1 MRLLSHA
8 LAGGDRDRAERIH
21 RRLRWLGL
29 LGSTQGLAGHLRSL
43 ARLHAAFAR
52 LRDLYPSMAPACLA
66 LMEAQSLLASLQALK
81 ESPSVL
87 ASMPPAQVQR
97 FQVALEACF
106 EEVAPAAF
114 GLHWSHDLE
123 LSADHAL
130 MLAAAQVLVRT
141 WNGHVKETLPI
152 QRVLATFGQTQDPGG
167 LLAPVNADI
176 AAPLSSTPA
185 SICESLVK
193 RLFSDPVAAARAI
206 AAGWPDTRKEYDAF
220 LEWLRCTDT
229 EDLYRPV
236 WRDPS
241 KKAEPEDEPG
251 AAKEEA
257 DEEADEGS
265 GSIREWGNRGSQL
278 LLDREL
284 LQDSNH
290 GLTPIGASALAA
302 SFQPV
307 PHLVPNRIL
316 RRAEL
321 LTSMGGFLAQMAALT
336 ASSLHQAAQL
346 PVRVL
351 EEPTLP
357 WANLDTAN
365 GRQLIVQ
372 RSAERRSGQVLWLPY
387 QREDAQLA
395 LPIEGLDLGLADHQ
409 RDLILDELSPVPVA
423 ELRDSMLDVLGKRI
437 ERSRHQA
444 DLSIKHALARAVF
457 SSTANRGLVAHLC
470 TTLRPGKSAEQ
481 ETAEV
486 PERAEDEAGDEDE
499 SEAGAL
505 GEGGGGVDASATKP
519 NVRRESLSNYIH
531 VRSAAVREAYRRAVR
546 AIRFPEVPDPLAG
559 RKPSVFGDGEP
570 VVNPQHLQ
578 QALACLARRAL
589 KRSGKTLIQHHNDFV
604 IYVGVLFVLAVGHR
618 RSRFLLP
625 FLHDLDLEGALAFIA
640 DKIRAGS
647 ESRFVPLADTLLDQM
662 RWYLAH
668 VQGLII
674 QLTRSDPVL
683 ARNLELALG
692 LKQPKKDDAPARH
705 AGLLFRIRAGR
716 AVPLTTQAVD
726 WALAQGIRDAG
737 LGQARR
743 IETRG
748 LRRHLATWLADD
760 GICGSLIEVLL
771 GHVREEHPFGIASV
785 WIPQESFD
793 RLRDPLQR
801 YLEAMGAASIGAPWA
816 RAFLGRFEAPLSTF
830 ESSALAYE
838 GRKIEADE
846 ARRRAR
852 MVVLDV
858 VPESVLLDGQAVDLN
873 EADLERIRDGIRSR
887 FSDDL
892 AAQKDTI
899 EKFDEMA
906 KSWRRDATYAA
917 PRAELLKPGTPAEWV
932 TEDGPPADPA
942 LDAIRRV
949 AIRVLKKS
957 QVRGPQVLLLDD
969 DTVAQLSAQI
979 ELELANDAAARA
991 KIKEVF
997 AELASRWRR
1006 TGQYRVT
1013 AAALNLTRFSA
1024 GPVPVVFGRHRALAQ
1039 AVIDGLDDRIEA
1051 FLNPRPMAGQP
1062 AKAPTLAQRL
1072 GVLTVLMV
1080 CCDAVLDRLELRRLI
1095 ETVHDGDFARF
1106 EGQLQLRAS
1115 IVAREAEYDR
1125 TLDLTCKSAA
1135 ALCGYLRQDRS
1146 GAPLA
1151 IEQVDAAANQFL
1163 GPMLKSRVPLDLGQ
1177 LLTVMRAYWF
1187 LRLPGSVYAS
1197 VIGVNEC
1204 NAPSRESM
1212 ALLLGAQPPV
1222 WREAPPA
1229 PRAARKV
1236 QAKDLEAALTEL
1248 RHLVNDAEGNIE
1260 AFKGSSREQRRQ
1272 LRRTFSGRY
1281 RPRLV
1286 HWMQRQLIV
1295 DLATSFVYYML
1306 EVGGFKVETY
1316 SFRSLQTYRQRVLQH
1331 IVAVAWDRDL
1341 LALDAEGL
1349 DQFFRAVIERIQPAD
1364 RQAAMAPLR
1373 LFMRFLHEW
1382 NGAPNS
1388 RYDATIEPRL
1398 RRARCVVVPV
1408 RWADEA
1414 LALAQQP
1421 DGKASATGRT
1431 AASMLAVNRAYGL
1444 RPTEGYGLK
1453 LMEFRDRQQTGVRLR
1468 HTVIRALK
1476 TFARTVPISLAG
1488 PAGIPLIEARV
1499 KLASKQGSE
1508 ARSALFFD
1516 ETRGQLFDHIQ
1527 MHAIGNWAMKQ
1538 STGDGDA
1545 VQYSLRHT
1553 FATSVMSQLLLPG
1566 ERSSPIA
1573 VQVAESLALPAEALI
1588 SLAQLHPGADRWPL
1602 QLDRLGMWMGHAGV
1616 TTLART
1622 YWHGAWWVSGE
1633 CSAREA
1639 QRRPWRSATMGALLG
1654 VTDAAFRLRLP
1665 KRTDGTRATDGSRT
1679 AAAME
1684 AIVRTLTVRNLVDRL
1699 AVNQPE
1705 DSAREPAAERPAALV
1720 LDALLMA
1727 RRSSDEDLT
1736 VLGELAASRLAV
1748 PRAEAEAF
1756 FKAYDDVGSSTAMF
1770 DFEPD
1775 SLRPQPYAAMDVDAG
1790 ADLRDGLL
1798 ASAVQQMQGD
1808 KVWARS
1814 MMALLQDWQAEV
1826 NGAAPNPRLVSRRLE
1841 QLKQHLQVLKQ
1852 MGYAA
1857 NVLVLHVYAATPDDI
1872 DSCRALVQQVV
1883 VSDTKLSRAARIGVR
1898 VEFGLEVAAG
1908 RGLPIGRDW
1917 HRAMLGLAAAGRAGL
1932 FGRE

>member
-8 LAGGDRDRAERIH
+8 LAGGSRDRAGQIH
-21 RRLRWLGL
+21 RRLRWLGM
-29 LGSTQGLAGHLRSL
+29 LGSTRGLAGHLRSL
-43 ARLHAAFAR
+43 ARLNAPFAR
-52 LRDLYPSMAPACLA
+52 LQDLYPRLAPACLA
-66 LMEAQSLLASLQALK
+66 LVEAQSLLASLQELR
-81 ESPSVL
+81 ENPTIL
-87 ASMPPAQVQR
+87 ASMPPEQVQR
-97 FQVALEACF
+97 FQAALAACF
-106 EEVAPAAF
+106 EDLAPPAF
-114 GLHWSHDLE
+114 GLHWSDDLE
-123 LSADHAL
+123 LSADQAL

-141 WNGHVKETLPI
+141 WNGHAKDTRLI
-152 QRVLATFGQTQDPGG
+152 DRVLATFGQPQNLDG
-167 LLAPVNADI
+167 LLAPVNAD
-176 AAPLSSTPA
+176 AAAHSFFTPA
-185 SICESLVK
+185 GICESLVE
-193 RLFSDPVAAARAI
+193 RLFSVPAAAARAT

-220 LEWLRCTDT
+220 LDWLRCTDAK
-229 EDLYRPV
+229 DLYHPV
-236 WRDPS
+236 WHDPS
-241 KKAEPEDEPG
+241 KKSEPEAEPTP
-251 AAKEEA
+251 AL
-257 DEEADEGS
+257 EEADEGS
-265 GSIREWGNRGSQL
+265 VSLREWGNRGSQL

-290 GLTPIGASALAA
+290 GLTAGGASALAA
-302 SFQPV
+302 SFQSAPR
-307 PHLVPNRIL
+307 LAPNRIT
-316 RRAEL
+316 RREEL
-321 LTSMGGFLAQMAALT
+321 LTSMGGLLAQMAALT

-346 PVRVL
+346 PVWVL
-351 EEPTLP
+351 NDAALP
-357 WANLDTAN
+357 WTNLDTAT

-372 RSAERRSGQVLWLPY
+372 RSAGRRSGQVIWLPY
-387 QREDAQLA
+387 QREDARLA

-423 ELRDSMLDVLGKRI
+423 DLRDAMLDVLGKRI
-437 ERSRHQA
+437 ERSRHQV
-444 DLSIKHALARAVF
+444 DLSIKHAVARAVF

-470 TTLRPGKSAEQ
+470 TTLRPGKSPEQ
-481 ETAEV
+481 ETVEV
-486 PERAEDEAGDEDE
+486 PERAEDGAGDEDEDE
-499 SEAGAL
+499 SEAGAV
-505 GEGGGGVDASATKP
+505 GEGSSEVDASPTKP

-531 VRSAAVREAYRRAVR
+531 VRSAAVRDAYRRAVQ
-546 AIRFPEVPDPLAG
+546 AIRFPEVPDPHAG
-559 RKPSVFGDGEP
+559 RKPSVVGDGEP

-604 IYVGVLFVLAVGHR
+604 MYVGVLFVLAVGHR

-625 FLHDLDLEGALAFIA
+625 FLHDLDLDGALAFIA

-647 ESRFVPLADTLLDQM
+647 ESRFVPLADALLDQM

-668 VQGLII
+668 VQCLIF
-674 QLTRSDPVL
+674 QLNRSDPAL
-683 ARNLELALG
+683 ARSLELALG
-692 LKQPKKDDAPARH
+692 QEQPRADEAPARH

-726 WALAQGIRDAG
+726 WALAKAMQEAG
-737 LGQARR
+737 LGEARR

-760 GICGSLIEVLL
+760 GISGSLIEVLL
-771 GHVREEHPFGIASV
+771 GHVREEHPFGAASV
-785 WIPQESFD
+785 WIPQETLD
-793 RLRDPLQR
+793 RLRNSLGC

-816 RAFLGRFEAPLSTF
+816 RACLGRFKAPLPTF
-830 ESSALAYE
+830 ELSTLAYE

-852 MVVLDV
+852 VVALEV
-858 VPESVLLDGQAVDLN
+858 VPESVLLDGLAVDLN
-873 EADLERIRDGIRSR
+873 EADLERIREGIRSR

-892 AAQKDTI
+892 EAQEATI
-899 EKFDEMA
+899 KKLDEMA
-906 KSWRRDATYAA
+906 RSWRRDATYAV
-917 PRAELLKPGTPAEWV
+917 PRAELFKPGTPAEWV
-932 TEDGPPADPA
+932 TEDGPPPDPA
-942 LDAIRRV
+942 FDAIRRV

-969 DTVAQLSAQI
+969 DTVAKLSNQI
-979 ELELANDAAARA
+979 ELQLANDAAARA

-1024 GPVPVVFGRHRALAQ
+1024 GPVPVAFGRHRALAQ
-1039 AVIDGLDDRIEA
+1039 AVIDRLDDRIEA
-1051 FLNPRPMAGQP
+1051 FLNPRPVPGQP
-1062 AKAPTLAQRL
+1062 AKAPTLAERL
-1072 GVLTVLMV
+1072 GVLTVLLV
-1080 CCDAVLDRLELRRLI
+1080 CCDAVLNRLELQRLV
-1095 ETVHDGDFARF
+1095 ETVQAGDFARF

-1115 IVAREAEYDR
+1115 IVARESEYDR
-1125 TLDLTCKSAA
+1125 TVDLTSKSAA
-1135 ALCGYLRQDRS
+1135 AICGYLRQDRS
-1146 GAPLA
+1146 GAPSPV
-1151 IEQVDAAANQFL
+1151 EQVEAAANQFL
-1163 GPMLKSRVPLDLGQ
+1163 GPMLKSRLPLDLGR

-1197 VIGVNEC
+1197 VIGDNEC

-1222 WREAPPA
+1222 WREAPPT

-1236 QAKDLEAALTEL
+1236 QAKELEAALTEL
-1248 RHLVNDAEGNIE
+1248 RHLVNDAEGKIE
-1260 AFKGSSREQRRQ
+1260 DFKGSSRERRQQ

-1281 RPRLV
+1281 RPGLM

-1295 DLATSFVYYML
+1295 DLAANFVYYML

-1341 LALDAEGL
+1341 LALDAVGL
-1349 DQFFRAVIERIQPAD
+1349 EQFFRAVIERIQPAE

-1382 NGAPNS
+1382 NGAPNT
-1388 RYDATIEPRL
+1388 RYDATTEPRL

-1408 RWADEA
+1408 RWADQA
-1414 LALAQQP
+1414 LEVAKQP
-1421 DGKASATGRT
+1421 DGKASATGSN
-1431 AASMLAVNRAYGL
+1431 AASMLAVNRAFGL

-1453 LMEFRDRQQTGVRLR
+1453 LMEFRDRQPTGVRLR
-1468 HTVIRALK
+1468 HTVIRSLK

-1488 PAGIPLIEARV
+1488 PVGKPLIEARV
-1499 KLASKQGSE
+1499 KLAKRQGSE

-1516 ETRGQLFDHIQ
+1516 ETRGQLFDNIQ
-1527 MHAIGNWAMKQ
+1527 MHAIGNWAMKK

-1553 FATSVMSQLLLPG
+1553 FATSLMSQLLLPDV
-1566 ERSSPIA
+1566 RCSPIA
-1573 VQVAESLALPAEALI
+1573 AQIAGSLALPAEALT
-1588 SLAQLHPGADRWPL
+1588 SLAQLHPGADLWPH
-1602 QLDRLGMWMGHAGV
+1602 QLDRLGMWLGQAGV

-1633 CSAREA
+1633 YCEREA
-1639 QRRPWRSATMGALLG
+1639 RRIPWRSATMGALLG

-1665 KRTDGTRATDGSRT
+1665 KRMDGARATDGNRT
-1679 AAAME
+1679 AAAMQ
-1684 AIVRTLTVRNLVDRL
+1684 AIVRALTVKNLVERMAVDRPDDV
-1699 AVNQPE
+1699 AP
-1705 DSAREPAAERPAALV
+1705 EPAAERPAVLV

-1727 RRSSDEDLT
+1727 RRNSDEDLT
-1736 VLGELAASRLAV
+1736 SLGESAAGRLAV
-1748 PRAEAEAF
+1748 PRTEAEAF
-1756 FKAYDDVGSSTAMF
+1756 FKAYEDVGSSTAMF

-1775 SLRPQPYAAMDVDAG
+1775 DLRPQPYTAMDVYAG

-1798 ASAVQQMQGD
+1798 ASAVQQMLGD
-1808 KVWARS
+1808 KAWARS
-1814 MMALLQDWQAEV
+1814 MKAFLQDWQAEV
-1826 NGAAPNPRLVSRRLE
+1826 DGAAPNPRMVSRRLD
-1841 QLKQHLQVLKQ
+1841 QLRQHLHALKQ

-1857 NVLVLHVYAATPDDI
+1857 HELVLHVYAATPDDI
-1872 DSCRALVQQVV
+1872 DTCRALVQQVV
-1883 VSDTKLSRAARIGVR
+1883 VSDTKLSRASRIGVR

-1917 HRAMLGLAAAGRAGL
+1917 HRVMLGLAVAGRAGL
-1932 FGRE
+1932 FGWD